1 MFYSFDNSFTLFIF
15 FINLL
20 LSFWII
26 FLERKSPQST
36 FAWLLALWVF
46 PVVGFLLYLF
56 LSQNLTRR
64 KIYRYN
70 TPEETAYEQFMKQW
84 LLPGP
89 ERFEEEHPELIP
101 YKSNIEFH
109 TNVAKALY
117 TCNNDVSIYVDGH
130 QKFEALFK
138 AIQDATVSIHLE
150 YYIIKNDELGKTFM
164 ALLTKKANEGVEVRL
179 LFDEMGGR
187 YLPHHTLKQLKNAGG
202 EYGRFFPTK
211 LRPINLRTNYRDHRK
226 IGVIDGRIAFI
237 GGYNV
242 GDEYLGKKKKMGYW
256 RDTHLKITG
265 YAVYE
270 LQRRFFLDWRTSGN
284 TDPIDDDPSLI
295 HRYYPDILV
304 QNNGSVGIQIVSS
317 GPDDSNQT
325 IKQGFLRMIMGA
337 EKIISIQS
345 PYFVLDE
352 SIMEAL
358 KVALLS
364 GVRVRIMIP
373 NKPDHIFIYWA
384 TLSYVGEMLP
394 YGAEVYIYNHG
405 FLHSKVITVD
415 DKIAAVGSCNF
426 DIRSFSLNFESN
438 AFIYDIKI
446 SKALRQYFDQDINKS
461 IRYDQQMYNHRPR
474 RIKMKESISRL
485 FGPVL

>member
-150 YYIIKNDELGKTFM
+150 YYII
-164 ALLTKKANEGVEVRL
+164 
-179 LFDEMGGR
+179 
-187 YLPHHTLKQLKNAGG
+187 
-202 EYGRFFPTK
+202 
-211 LRPINLRTNYRDHRK
+211 
-226 IGVIDGRIAFI
+226 
-237 GGYNV
+237 
-242 GDEYLGKKKKMGYW
+242 
-256 RDTHLKITG
+256 
-265 YAVYE
+265 
-270 LQRRFFLDWRTSGN
+270 
-284 TDPIDDDPSLI
+284 
-295 HRYYPDILV
+295 
-304 QNNGSVGIQIVSS
+304 
-317 GPDDSNQT
+317 
-325 IKQGFLRMIMGA
+325 
-337 EKIISIQS
+337 
-345 PYFVLDE
+345 
-352 SIMEAL
+352 
-358 KVALLS
+358 
-364 GVRVRIMIP
+364 
-373 NKPDHIFIYWA
+373 
-384 TLSYVGEMLP
+384 
-394 YGAEVYIYNHG
+394 
-405 FLHSKVITVD
+405 
-415 DKIAAVGSCNF
+415 
-426 DIRSFSLNFESN
+426 
-438 AFIYDIKI
+438 
-446 SKALRQYFDQDINKS
+446 
-461 IRYDQQMYNHRPR
+461 
-474 RIKMKESISRL
+474 
-485 FGPVL
+485 